1 MGILDKIIQFIEKY
15 DSVVFGYLLH
25 IVFAILIFLLG
36 RFIAAFVSKQ
46 LRKILTLKDVEPTI
60 IKFTSSFA
68 RYTIMG
74 FTLVAV
80 LGQLGVQTTSIV
92 AIIGAAGL
100 AIGLALQGSLSNF
113 AAGVLLI
120 LFRPFKVGELVI
132 ISSIQGTVDS
142 IQIFSTTIVTPTGE
156 TVTIPNNQ
164 VLSTNIINY
173 TRQPNRR
180 IDLTIGVDYSAD
192 IKDVYH
198 ILQNSVDKTPNIL
211 TDLGVTIRFNELAAS
226 SINFIV
232 LVWTTNENYGAVRT
246 VLLENI
252 KMDLDSHNI
261 NIPFPTMEL
270 NIKK

>member
-1 MGILDKIIQFIEKY
+1 MEFWQKVTQFIEKY
-15 DSVVFGYLLH
+15 DNTVIDYLLH
-25 IVFAILIFLLG
+25 IGFAIIIFIFG
-36 RFIAAFVSKQ
+36 YFIASFISKQ
-46 LRKILTLKDVEPTI
+46 LRKALTNRDVESTI
-60 IKFTSSFA
+60 VKFTSSFT
-68 RYTIMG
+68 RYAIMG
-74 FTLVAV
+74 FTFVAV

-120 LFRPFKVGELVI
+120 IFRPFKAGELVV
-132 ISSIQGTVDS
+132 ISGIQGTVDS
-142 IQIFSTTIVTPTGE
+142 IQIFSTTILTPTGE

-164 VLSTNIINY
+164 VLSTNIINF

-192 IKDVYH
+192 IKDVYT
-198 ILQNSVDKTPNIL
+198 ILQSSVAKTPNIL

-232 LVWTTNENYGAVRT
+232 LVWATNDDYGVVRT
-246 VLLENI
+246 QLLENI
-252 KMDLDSHNI
+252 KIDLDSHNI